1 MRWYSSTVKRR
12 TARDMPI
19 LSTLLGAKGKRTAC
33 ATMRR
38 APEDLVTGVLR
49 SGPFLR
55 RATTRSK
62 RGVRGS
68 GVAGEDRGIY
78 PSPPMSSCVV
88 PPLRMTERGTGGED
102 HRERGSQG

>member
-1 MRWYSSTVKRR
+1 
-12 TARDMPI
+12 MPI
-19 LSTLLGAKGKRTAC
+19 LSTLLGAKGKRTAG
-33 ATMRR
+33 ATRRR

-78 PSPPMSSCVV
+78 PSPPMSPGGV
-88 PPLRMTERGTGGED
+88 PPPPTAERGAGGGGHPGRGAKRGGGPEKKEK
-102 HRERGSQG
+102 REH